1 MKLEIFFILF
11 SLSLCQNIITSWNYD
26 KVAMYDIQKINSFL
40 INDLVKQNIEIPR
53 LVLVN
58 NIRVTNI
65 KLINI
70 ESNLYDSYINYNN
83 DLFLFTPNKNTLYF
97 NFSYG
102 DSTRGYNDTATLE
115 LKINTLKI
123 KIQNDKKNQKPKFSS
138 KMSAFT
144 QDYNVPGIADKEF
157 LELLKDTLFSGFQRA
172 YVLSEMIPE
181 KIDAGLLKYYTEF
194 YSKKKEFKIVTSEF
208 LGKLIFPMNN
218 NKFIYFCEDLIGD
231 YKNSFCYYLGYTDV
245 EEEIKDKTKIPLSNE
260 RFSHNNDDLFNIF
273 INKELI
279 YDITSYITKSYFY
292 FNPKIYNNKTNIK
305 QLSYEFNVAS
315 LKKYFNGL
323 QNIQDNEYF
332 YCEVFIDN
340 ITLNDASYR
349 AKINIGDKYNFII
362 KIDSKINID
371 ILTIKGIRFNLC
383 LKDTK
388 TSQIEVISWTTESKI
403 EINNLEGLKNI
414 VEESFDF
421 NYNKICFT
429 DEGISMRDYFT
440 KIRDIY
446 IREEGIYL
454 EGNHLYQ

>member
-1 MKLEIFFILF
+1 
-11 SLSLCQNIITSWNYD
+11 
-26 KVAMYDIQKINSFL
+26 MYDIQKINSFL

-53 LVLVN
+53 LVIVN

-70 ESNLYDSYINYNN
+70 ESTLYDSYINYNN
-83 DLFLFTPNKNTLYF
+83 GLFLFTPNKITLYF
-97 NFSYG
+97 NFSYSE
-102 DSTRGYNDTATLE
+102 STRGYNDTATLE

-315 LKKYFNGL
+315 LKRYFNGL

-383 LKDTK
+383 LKDNNN
-388 TSQIEVISWTTESKI
+388 SQIEVISWTTESKI